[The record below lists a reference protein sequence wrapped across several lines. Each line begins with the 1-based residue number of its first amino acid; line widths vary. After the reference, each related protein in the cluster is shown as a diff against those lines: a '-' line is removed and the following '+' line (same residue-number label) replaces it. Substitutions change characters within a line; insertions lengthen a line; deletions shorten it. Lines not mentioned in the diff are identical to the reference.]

1 MSRPRL
7 AGARL
12 LRVRPEHQ
20 FLGVRTAVTKPS
32 DGKSQGTVCGRRK
45 RGVVLYR
52 RTGPLRGWGDTRD
65 RPPQIAIGA
74 EEAASQE
81 VGTAVT
87 SQRCHSDSL
96 PGVTRPAVTL
106 RPLTC
111 VCQLSDHRC
120 VNVLKSGA
128 TCQAGEK
135 ALPAPHQLHPHVPRG
150 CRWDRGAC
158 VCTSARALLCRE
170 SVQGPPA
177 SQRGAS

>member
-1 MSRPRL
+1 ML
-7 AGARL
+7 
-12 LRVRPEHQ
+12 
-20 FLGVRTAVTKPS
+20 
-32 DGKSQGTVCGRRK
+32 
-45 RGVVLYR
+45 LYR
-52 RTGPLRGWGDTRD
+52 RTGPLGGWGDTRD
-65 RPPQIAIGA
+65 CPPQIAIGA

-135 ALPAPHQLHPHVPRG
+135 APPVPHQLHPHVPRG
-150 CRWDRGAC
+150 CRWDAVRTCARRHVHC
-158 VCTSARALLCRE
+158 SAERVCR
-170 SVQGPPA
+170 VP
-177 SQRGAS
+177 